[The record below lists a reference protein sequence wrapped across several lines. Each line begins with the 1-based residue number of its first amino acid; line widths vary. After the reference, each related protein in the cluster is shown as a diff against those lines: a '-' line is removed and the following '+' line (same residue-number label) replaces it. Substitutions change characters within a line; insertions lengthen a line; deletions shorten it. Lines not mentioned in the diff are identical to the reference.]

1 MIFGGM
7 TMQRCY
13 LWLFSLGFLGLVHAQ
28 ENLSPK
34 VWRSGWLGKIQNGD
48 QVIAAAKELGFN
60 ALIMR
65 GTFEEIEAF
74 SKKARV
80 NGIDTYWCLALNM
93 RRKEEMSDLLQVM
106 PKHDSELLAKHRAD
120 KTWRHSYQHGGE
132 PTSGPDVF
140 KAPLLCFHHEEVRL
154 WLQDAIKET
163 LRQCPTLT
171 GIAFD
176 GFAYQNYRN
185 CVCEESLRQL
195 AEFHKKNPGFSEEA
209 AEKAFALTSL
219 TGCINGLAD
228 FARSLR
234 PGLKTTIHVWPVHLP
249 EPLYGNRLDLD
260 FCCQTVAWFFPPY
273 WSNEK
278 IAAYSRTVVNDDQK
292 HFQRSKGIPFIGIY
306 LGKKHLVDKPLEQ
319 FRNELRII
327 FDNTPDLSLGVHS
340 FIDIV
345 EHREYYDVLREE
357 LQRHR

>member
-1 MIFGGM
+1 MAIRRG
-7 TMQRCY
+7 Y
-13 LWLFSLGFLGLVHAQ
+13 LWLLSWGFLSLVHAQ
-28 ENLSPK
+28 ENVPPT
-34 VWRSGWLGKIQNGD
+34 VWRSGWLGKIHNGD
-48 QVIAAAKELGFN
+48 QVIAAAKDLGFN
-60 ALIMR
+60 ALIMK
-65 GTFEEIEAF
+65 GTHEEIEAF
-74 SKKARV
+74 SKKARL
-80 NGIDTYWCLALNM
+80 NGMDTYWCLALNM
-93 RRKEEMSDLLQVM
+93 RREEKMADLLQVM
-106 PKHDSELLAKHRAD
+106 PEHDRKLLAERKAD
-120 KTWRHSYQHGGE
+120 KTWRRSYQYGGE
-132 PTSGPDVF
+132 PASGTEVF
-140 KAPLLCFHHEEVRL
+140 KSALPCFHHEDVRL

-195 AEFHKKNPGFSEEA
+195 GAFRKKNPDLSAEA
-209 AEKAFALTSL
+209 AERAFALTSL

-228 FARSLR
+228 FARALR
-234 PGLKTTIHVWPVHLP
+234 PEIKTTIHVWPVYLP

-278 IAAYSRTVVNDDQK
+278 IATYSRTVVHDDQEY
-292 HFQRSKGIPFIGIY
+292 FQRSKGIPFIGIY
-306 LGKKHLVDKPLEQ
+306 LDKKNLVDKPLDQ

-327 FDNTPDLSLGVHS
+327 FDNTPDGSLGVHS

-357 LQRHR
+357 LSRKR